1 RVVADRLIK
10 GGGMG
15 EGMMGAGVV
24 MGLLIL
30 VFAVV
35 SILVPFFVLRIRN
48 EAIKTNQKLD
58 TIIGLLRK

>member
-1 RVVADRLIK
+1 MVADRLIK

>member
-1 RVVADRLIK
+1 
-10 GGGMG
+10 MG
-15 EGMMGAGVV
+15 DGMMGAGVV

-58 TIIGLLRK
+58 TIIGLLKK

>member
-1 RVVADRLIK
+1 VGADRVIK

>member
-1 RVVADRLIK
+1 VVADRLIK